1 MRVTRAWLV
10 KEIAFEED
18 DLVALGNVVEAAR
31 HWLELCAQPGAGLV
45 AVTQEEIAAMHSLIQ
60 RVFDAFEEQE

>member
-1 MRVTRAWLV
+1 MRVTHARRV
-10 KEIAFEED
+10 KEIAFDED
-18 DLVALGNVVEAAR
+18 DLAALGNVFEAAR
-31 HWLELCAQPGAGLV
+31 QWLDFCAQPGAGLV